1 MSVRARTT
9 AFLVSG
15 LGLFALFG
23 WAFAGLPAFGDYRG
37 PYGFLLN
44 RVATPERHATNVVG
58 AVVFDYRGIDTLGEV
73 FILFS
78 AVTGVVILLR
88 ESGRPQR
95 AAELS
100 KRSPVPAL
108 PVFGTLMVAVALL
121 VGAWLAAFGYVTPGG
136 GFQGGA
142 AMASGL
148 VLLYFATDYGVFNPF
163 GREAIFDPVEAVG
176 AGGYAVIGIAALL
189 SGLPFLTNLFG
200 PGTTGTLVSAGSIPF
215 LNWASALEVTAANL
229 VLFSE
234 FLHEYIASGE

>member
-1 MSVRARTT
+1 MLVAGA
-9 AFLVSG
+9 AFL
-15 LGLFALFG
+15 ALFLY
-23 WAFAGLPAFGDYRG
+23 AAADLPAFGHYRG
-37 PYGFLLN
+37 PYGLVIN
-44 RVATPERHATNVVG
+44 HVAGTERQVTN
-58 AVVFDYRGIDTLGEV
+58 AVAALVFDFRGYDTLGEEL
-73 FILFS
+73 ILFIS
-78 AVTGVVILLR
+78 VVGVTTLLR
-88 ESGRPQR
+88 AQR
-95 AAELS
+95 DETEEPVGGAELEQPPRPS
-100 KRSPVPAL
+100 EAL
-108 PVFGTLMVAVALL
+108 RRAGVIGVAATLLIGVYLVAH
-121 VGAWLAAFGYVTPGG
+121 GAITPGG